1 MAKSREEDLMSRI
14 FAWSQKCL
22 PADSLLVARRKICSR
37 TKLDNTFWI
46 CKISVTSKGWHRHHT
61 PLDVTPGK
69 AHHHVGDS
77 CGLVTMSCLTL
88 CDLMD
93 YGPPD
98 SSLWDFQARILEWIA
113 ISFSADLPNLRF
125 NPMSLVWACG
135 FFIVEPPGKPH
146 LGDNSC

>member
-1 MAKSREEDLMSRI
+1 MPKSREEDLMSRI

-22 PADSLLVARRKICSR
+22 PTDSLLVARRKICSC

-46 CKISVTSKGWHRHHT
+46 CKISVTSKGRHRHHT

-88 CDLMD
+88 CHLMD
-93 YGPPD
+93 YSPPD
-98 SSLWDFQARILEWIA
+98 SSLWDF
-113 ISFSADLPNLRF
+113 
-125 NPMSLVWACG
+125 
-135 FFIVEPPGKPH
+135 PGKNTWVGYHFLLCGSSQPRVQSH
-146 LGDNSC
+146 VSCIGMWILYCWATWEAPLRW